1 MYSNQEK
8 VRSLTPFLALSI
20 MSEHKQ
26 VRAATSQLASI
37 VESAHDAII
46 GMTLDGIILS
56 WNPSAE
62 KIFSY
67 SAEEVK
73 GRPISILIP
82 PERSDEVPQILEKV
96 KREERVEHYETVR
109 RRKDGTL
116 VDVSMTISPT
126 RDETGKIMGA
136 STITSDNTE
145 RKRAQQLLIQRTTE
159 VEAANKE
166 LETFTYSV
174 SHDLRAPL
182 RHINGFSK
190 ILLEDFGLQMDPAAK
205 EYLQRMHETAQYMGR
220 LVDDLLH
227 LARVGRQELILQVTG
242 LDALVEE
249 ALVDLRTEAQ
259 DRQIDWQVG
268 PLPFVECDPGLIR
281 QVFANLLANA
291 LKFTRPRE
299 RGVIEVGQTTVN
311 GQPVIFVRDNGIGFD
326 MRYADKMFG
335 VFQRLHRQEDFEG
348 TGVGLAIV
356 ERIIH
361 KHAGRVWAEA
371 EVEKGATFYFTLL
384 PPGQA
389 RMETM
394 PMIGGKACR
403 QAK

>member
-1 MYSNQEK
+1 
-8 VRSLTPFLALSI
+8 
-20 MSEHKQ
+20 MSERNQ
-26 VRAATSQLASI
+26 VRAANSQLASI
-37 VESAHDAII
+37 VESADDAII

-62 KIFSY
+62 RIFGY

-73 GRPISILIP
+73 GRPISILIL
-82 PERSDEVPQILEKV
+82 PERSDEVPRILERV
-96 KREERVEHYETVR
+96 KCGERVEHYEAVR

-116 VDVSMTISPT
+116 IDVSMTISPT
-126 RDETGKIMGA
+126 RGETGKINGA
-136 STITSDNTE
+136 SSITSDNTE
-145 RKRAQQLLIQRTTE
+145 RKQAQQLLIQRTTE
-159 VEAANKE
+159 LEAANKE
-166 LETFTYSV
+166 LEAFTYSV

-190 ILLEDFGLQMDPAAK
+190 ILLEDFGPQMNPAAK
-205 EYLQRMHETAQYMGR
+205 EYLQRMHETAQHMGR
-220 LVDDLLH
+220 LVDDLLD
-227 LARVGRQELILQVTG
+227 LARVGRQALTMEITALN
-242 LDALVEE
+242 ALVEE
-249 ALVDLRTEAQ
+249 VILHLRTEAQ

-268 PLPFVECDPGLIR
+268 PLPFVQCDPGLIK

-311 GQPVIFVRDNGIGFD
+311 SQPVIFVRDNGIGFD

-384 PPGQA
+384 PPAQA

-394 PMIGGKACR
+394 SMIGGKACR

>member
-1 MYSNQEK
+1 
-8 VRSLTPFLALSI
+8 
-20 MSEHKQ
+20 
-26 VRAATSQLASI
+26 
-37 VESAHDAII
+37 
-46 GMTLDGIILS
+46 
-56 WNPSAE
+56 
-62 KIFSY
+62 
-67 SAEEVK
+67 
-73 GRPISILIP
+73 
-82 PERSDEVPQILEKV
+82 LE
-96 KREERVEHYETVR
+96 
-109 RRKDGTL
+109 
-116 VDVSMTISPT
+116 
-126 RDETGKIMGA
+126 A
-136 STITSDNTE
+136 
-145 RKRAQQLLIQRTTE
+145 
-159 VEAANKE
+159 
-166 LETFTYSV
+166 FTYSV

-190 ILLEDFGLQMDPAAK
+190 ILLEDFGPQMNPAAK
-205 EYLQRMHETAQYMGR
+205 EYLQRIHETAQYMGR

-227 LARVGRQELILQVTG
+227 LARVGRQELILQITE

-249 ALVDLRTEAQ
+249 AIVHLRTEAQ

-268 PLPFVECDPGLIR
+268 PLPFVECDPGLIK
-281 QVFANLLANA
+281 QVFVNLLSNA

-299 RGVIEVGQTTVN
+299 RAVIEVGQMTMD

-371 EVEKGATFYFTLL
+371 EVEKGATFYFTLV

-394 PMIGGKACR
+394 SMLGGKAW
-403 QAK
+403 

>member
-1 MYSNQEK
+1 
-8 VRSLTPFLALSI
+8 VRAFFDGVLCPFNRE
-20 MSEHKQ
+20 MSERKQ

-37 VESAHDAII
+37 VESADDAII

-56 WNPSAE
+56 WNQSAE
-62 KIFSY
+62 RIFGY

-82 PERSDEVPQILEKV
+82 SERSDEVPRILERV
-96 KREERVEHYETVR
+96 KRGERVEHYETVR
-109 RRKDGTL
+109 RGKDGTL
-116 VDVSMTISPT
+116 IDVSMTISPT
-126 RDETGKIMGA
+126 RAETGKIAGA
-136 STITSDNTE
+136 STIASDDTE

-159 VEAANKE
+159 LEAANKE
-166 LETFTYSV
+166 LEAFTYSV

-182 RHINGFSK
+182 RHIDGFSK
-190 ILLEDFGLQMDPAAK
+190 ILLEDFGPQMNTAAK
-205 EYLQRMHETAQYMGR
+205 EYLQRIHETAQYMGR

-227 LARVGRQELILQVTG
+227 LARVGRQELILQITG

-249 ALVDLRTEAQ
+249 AIVHLRTEVQ

-268 PLPFVECDPGLIR
+268 PLPFVECDPGLIK
-281 QVFANLLANA
+281 QVFANLLSNA

-299 RGVIEVGQTTVN
+299 RAVIEVGQMTVD

-371 EVEKGATFYFTLL
+371 EVEKGATFYFTLV

-394 PMIGGKACR
+394 SMIGGKACR
-403 QAK
+403 QTK

>member
-1 MYSNQEK
+1 
-8 VRSLTPFLALSI
+8 
-20 MSEHKQ
+20 MSERKQ

-37 VESAHDAII
+37 VESADDAIV

-56 WNPSAE
+56 WNSSAE
-62 KIFSY
+62 RIFGY

-73 GRPISILIP
+73 GRPISILIL
-82 PERSDEVPQILEKV
+82 PERSDEVPRILERV
-96 KREERVEHYETVR
+96 KRGERVEHYEAVR

-116 VDVSMTISPT
+116 IDVSMTISPT
-126 RDETGKIMGA
+126 RGETGKITGA

-145 RKRAQQLLIQRTTE
+145 RKQAQQLLIQRTAE
-159 VEAANKE
+159 LEAANKE
-166 LETFTYSV
+166 LEAFTYSV

-190 ILLEDFGLQMDPAAK
+190 ILLEDFGPQMNPAAK
-205 EYLQRMHETAQYMGR
+205 EYLQRMHETAQHMGR
-220 LVDDLLH
+220 LVDDLLD
-227 LARVGRQELILQVTG
+227 LARVSRQALTMEITG
-242 LDALVEE
+242 LNALAEE
-249 ALVDLRTEAQ
+249 VILHLRTEAQ

-268 PLPFVECDPGLIR
+268 PLPFVQCDPGLIK

-311 GQPVIFVRDNGIGFD
+311 SQPVIFVRDNGIGFD

-384 PPGQA
+384 PPAQA

-394 PMIGGKACR
+394 SMIGGKACR

>member
-1 MYSNQEK
+1 
-8 VRSLTPFLALSI
+8 
-20 MSEHKQ
+20 MSERNQ

-37 VESAHDAII
+37 VESADDAII
-46 GMTLDGIILS
+46 GMTLDGTILS

-62 KIFSY
+62 RIFGY
-67 SAEEVK
+67 SAEEDK
-73 GRPISILIP
+73 GRPISILIL
-82 PERSDEVPQILEKV
+82 PERSDEVPRILERV
-96 KREERVEHYETVR
+96 KRGERVEHYEAVR

-116 VDVSMTISPT
+116 IDVSMTISPT
-126 RDETGKIMGA
+126 RGETGKITGA
-136 STITSDNTE
+136 SSITSDNTE
-145 RKRAQQLLIQRTTE
+145 RKQAQQLLIQRTAE
-159 VEAANKE
+159 LEAANKE

-182 RHINGFSK
+182 RHIDGFSK
-190 ILLEDFGLQMDPAAK
+190 ILLEDFGPQMNPEAK
-205 EYLQRMHETAQYMGR
+205 EYLQRIHKTAQYMGR

-227 LARVGRQELILQVTG
+227 LARVGREELIMQITR

-249 ALVDLRTEAQ
+249 AIVDLRTEAQ
-259 DRQIDWQVG
+259 DRQIDWHVG
-268 PLPFVECDPGLIR
+268 PLPFVGCDPVLIK
-281 QVFANLLANA
+281 QVFANLLSNA

-299 RGVIEVGQTTVN
+299 RAVIEVGQMTMD

-326 MRYADKMFG
+326 MTYADKMFG
-335 VFQRLHRQEDFEG
+335 VFQRLHRQEDFQG

-371 EVEKGATFYFTLL
+371 EVEKGATFYFTLV

-389 RMETM
+389 RKETM
-394 PMIGGKACR
+394 SMLGGKACR